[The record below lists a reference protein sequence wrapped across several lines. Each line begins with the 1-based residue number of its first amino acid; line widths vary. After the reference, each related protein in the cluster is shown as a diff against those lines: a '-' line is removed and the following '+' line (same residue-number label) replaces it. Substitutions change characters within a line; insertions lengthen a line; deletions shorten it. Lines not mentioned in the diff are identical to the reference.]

1 MKDLCIKAILMTALT
16 AGMLG
21 CEKDGPAENAGEK
34 IDQTTTDVGNKIED
48 KCEEAKK
55 SMGADDTRC

>member
-1 MKDLCIKAILMTALT
+1 MKDLCIKVILMSALT
-16 AGMLG
+16 VGMFG

-34 IDQTTTDVGNKIED
+34 IDQATTDVGNKIED
-48 KCEEAKK
+48 KCEEAKE